1 MQSRGL
7 YRWCWWRASH
17 FLGFYGTRFEVNN
30 QKVIEYL
37 EKKNDF
43 LSPFHL
49 ALINLISAAQKQN
62 KNWYYLYSSA
72 SINELRKHGR
82 VVCKRHILFF
92 IQSKQ
97 NEKQKRIKLNSS
109 LLTRLVFKILYPKKI
124 KSDQNV
130 WSKFR
135 LVGYWALF
143 SKMIYIIIHCLFT
156 DSLL

>member
-82 VVCKRHILFF
+82 FVCKRHILFC

-97 NEKQKRIKLNSS
+97 NEKQK
-109 LLTRLVFKILYPKKI
+109 
-124 KSDQNV
+124 
-130 WSKFR
+130 
-135 LVGYWALF
+135 
-143 SKMIYIIIHCLFT
+143 
-156 DSLL
+156 